1 MKYLYVGLRNTSEAY
16 AITQLSK
23 KYIDDIEF
31 ETVIFEKATSV
42 DEIKNNILN
51 TEISNVV
58 IDINVFNDDELN
70 ILKSVEGIRQAKNL
84 DVFLVASGYSIESKI
99 IKDFKG
105 LGYSKII
112 TSKDQASIRDDFI
125 ENISLKCEYEADKD
139 YIKLKESFND
149 KLKEDNPTL
158 SKIRQLNETSKTI
171 SIGIAGCIRR
181 IGTTTTAVQ
190 LAKSLNL
197 DGENNACVIEV
208 NKNSFA
214 SNFIKIAEDEAYKII
229 ESDGVRIQNVDI
241 YTNIKK
247 INSIK
252 KEHYNYLIYDYG
264 EIDFEDNSLFEKDI
278 IIFVCG
284 YEPDE
289 MIKSTQIT
297 TACVNDYKINSAFY
311 LYNYVSSEQF
321 ENILTIQSSYLKKY
335 TFPLGFTPDKFIL
348 NYDNADIFSKM
359 LEIAFNENEI
369 KKPGLFKRIFGR

>member
-112 TSKDQASIRDDFI
+112 TSKDQGSIRDDFI
-125 ENISLKCEYEADKD
+125 ENTSLMCEYEADKD

-158 SKIRQLNETSKTI
+158 SKIRQLNEPSKTI
-171 SIGIAGCIRR
+171 SIGIAGCIKR

-190 LAKSLNL
+190 LAKTLNL

-214 SNFIKIAEDEAYKII
+214 GNFIKIAEDEAYKII

-321 ENILTIQSSYLKKY
+321 ENIMAIQSSYLKKY